1 MASFSCGSYGCSAFV
16 EFSSRPTHLAA
27 TWSGHPPVVG
37 WVPVFI
43 FFVETTSTSSFS
55 RIFAGITA
63 LWAYGCF
70 QFGTTTSYGFARSFL
85 RFDTLIF
92 GGYCFRLLCTCSYVS
107 GVATAPHLCTS
118 GHDSAVTKTLKRVA
132 CAYIVLHAD
141 GVAVCFC
148 LSIYA

>member
-1 MASFSCGSYGCSAFV
+1 MDALLLWSFP
-16 EFSSRPTHLAA
+16 SRPTHLAA

-37 WVPVFI
+37 WVAFFI
-43 FFVETTSTSSFS
+43 CFVETTLTSFHVS

-70 QFGTTTSYGFARSFL
+70 RFGTTTSFGFARSFL
-85 RFDTLIF
+85 RFATLIF
-92 GGYCFRLLCTCSYVS
+92 GGFCFELLCTCSYVS

-118 GHDSAVTKTLKRVA
+118 GHDSAVTKTLKRVV
-132 CAYIVLHAD
+132 CAYSVLHAD
-141 GVAVCFC
+141 GVAVCLC